1 MEYRI
6 HDWSHLPAIQDKIE
20 QGDRIVFVAPE
31 GLPVIELRVGHITE
45 LSEPEPPVK
54 DDEE

>member
-31 GLPVIELRVGHITE
+31 GLPVIELRVRHITE